1 MDNIVTFDP
10 AVTEVPQ
17 RVIHLTFCEL
27 RLFATFCWTAFPDRT
42 GYGAFPDPG
51 PEYRRL
57 AKRLGYADS
66 MSYCVEHEFCHS
78 FIAQE
83 LQGAASPVLWAL
95 AHGRRAPDITAHE
108 EALVQAFQS
117 FLRGRLP
124 MTAVS
129 PDVDWYEMRDKA
141 ARLLMPL

>member
-1 MDNIVTFDP
+1 MNKIVTFDP
-10 AVTEVPQ
+10 SVTEAPQ
-17 RVIHLTFCEL
+17 RVIRLTFCEL
-27 RLFATFCWTAFPDRT
+27 RLFRDWCWTEFPDGS
-42 GYGAFPDPG
+42 GYGAFPDAG
-51 PEYRRL
+51 VEYRRL

-66 MSYCVEHEFCHS
+66 MSYCFEHEFAHS
-78 FIAQE
+78 FLAQE

-108 EALVQAFQS
+108 EALVQAFQA

-129 PDVDWYEMRDKA
+129 PEVDWCALRDKA